1 MIEEKIMCESCYKQP
16 FCDIYEDTM
25 SYEGKDGLPTFDI
38 GCSYYIKGKEEQ
50 EKIEII
56 RCPGLD
62 CNSDNITLMAKNP
75 FVFKCNECGYLWKDP
90 SIHNIEFKRFYIKE
104 EQKK

>member
-1 MIEEKIMCESCYKQP
+1 MEEN
-16 FCDIYEDTM
+16 
-25 SYEGKDGLPTFDI
+25 
-38 GCSYYIKGKEEQ
+38 

-104 EQKK
+104 EH